1 MKIWVDA
8 DACPKAIKE
17 IVCRAAERTNIE
29 TLFIANARLYLA
41 VSEYI
46 RFIQVPHGADIADDY
61 IANHCCDG
69 DLVVTA
75 DIPLAVRI
83 VNKGA
88 IGLDPRGAV
97 YDKNTI
103 GYISSVRDFMH
114 NLRNNGVLTGGPKDF
129 NKQDIQKFAQSL
141 DKFLHKK

>member
-61 IANHCCDG
+61 IVTMPENLELKYYQDWRE
-69 DLVVTA
+69 LVLLF
-75 DIPLAVRI
+75 DDRLNLAKLL
-83 VNKGA
+83 NF
-88 IGLDPRGAV
+88 
-97 YDKNTI
+97 
-103 GYISSVRDFMH
+103 DFA
-114 NLRNNGVLTGGPKDF
+114 LPKP
-129 NKQDIQKFAQSL
+129 
-141 DKFLHKK
+141 